1 MMRVR
6 YRVLLFRPWW
16 ASENDDWEIGGVV
29 CGTSFLDPYPIMGIK
44 GLEVERQV
52 WNYIE
57 RRAAELEVSLE
68 NAQEAFGKYA
78 DRYKLLP
85 EIHEIEG
92 ESFSKIVEE
101 LYERYVAAPARSEL
115 NAMRQVEEAEPVAVA
130 V

>member
-1 MMRVR
+1 MRVR
-6 YRVLLFRPWW
+6 YRVLLSKPWW

-44 GLEVERQV
+44 GLEVERHV

-68 NAQEAFGKYA
+68 NAEEAFGKYA

-85 EIHEIEG
+85 EIHEIKG
-92 ESFSKIVEE
+92 ESFGEIVGQI
-101 LYERYVAAPARSEL
+101 YERYVAAPARSEL
-115 NAMRQVEEAEPVAVA
+115 EAMRRPEEAELDVVAV
-130 V
+130 

>member
-1 MMRVR
+1 MRVR
-6 YRVLLFRPWW
+6 YRVLLSKSWW
-16 ASENDDWEIGGVV
+16 ASEKDGWDTGGVV

-44 GLEVERQV
+44 GLEVERHV

-57 RRAAELEVSLE
+57 RRAKELEVSLE
-68 NAQEAFGKYA
+68 NAEEAFGKYA

-92 ESFSKIVEE
+92 ESFGKIVEE
-101 LYERYVAAPARSEL
+101 LFERYVAAPARSEL
-115 NAMRQVEEAEPVAVA
+115 GAMYQLEETVLDAVA

>member
-1 MMRVR
+1 MRVR
-6 YRVLLFRPWW
+6 YRVLLSKPWW
-16 ASENDDWEIGGVV
+16 AFEKDSWEIGGVV

-44 GLEVERQV
+44 GLEVERHV

-57 RRAAELEVSLE
+57 RRAAELEVGLE
-68 NAQEAFGKYA
+68 NAEEAFGKYA

-92 ESFSKIVEE
+92 KSFGEIVEE

-115 NAMRQVEEAEPVAVA
+115 EAMRQLEEAELDVVAV
-130 V
+130 